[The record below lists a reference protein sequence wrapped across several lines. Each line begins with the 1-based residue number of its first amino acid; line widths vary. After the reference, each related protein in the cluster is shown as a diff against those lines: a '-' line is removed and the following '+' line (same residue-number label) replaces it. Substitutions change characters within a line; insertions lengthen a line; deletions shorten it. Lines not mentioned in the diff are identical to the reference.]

1 MVERVATNVLILHE
15 SRVVAYDSVSRL
27 RDLMKLPS
35 LEQVFRKVVNA
46 EDVERQAGRVVEAMR
61 L

>member
-1 MVERVATNVLILHE
+1 
-15 SRVVAYDSVSRL
+15 VSRL

-46 EDVERQAGRVVEAMR
+46 ADIDAHASRIVEVMR